1 MAYDHTTYG
10 RQEAD
15 ATDSVGLAGSPRYFG
30 QAGFRDEPDF
40 RAAAAYSAGYGAGEG
55 GGAYPPPDVVAGSP
69 SGLDD
74 VFDDPAGGEVGR
86 DRMAV
91 HWVWEVLLLI
101 GVGTLV
107 YLVWQ
112 AQPDALRGD
121 QLSLLLTLATG
132 FGLLGLAAGVTLRA
146 GAPNLAVGPVAA
158 AAGAYFAQ
166 RGDEGVLPPTVF
178 SLGVAILLGLAVGVL
193 VVTFHVPGWA
203 ATLAAGAAA
212 VVWLQQQPAQIPLAG
227 EYDPTGQA
235 AFLLPLVAALGILG
249 GLLGT
254 VKPVRR
260 ALGRFRPVGD
270 PARRRG
276 GLAALLTAG
285 ALVLSMV
292 LSVTAGVILVSGL
305 GEPAQG
311 SVGVHWLEWT
321 LIGLGVALVGGTSA
335 FGRRGGV
342 FGTTLAVLALVLFDR
357 YQQEQGWGIAL
368 LATAACLVAGGL
380 VVTRLVET
388 FGRPVVE
395 EDEAPEA
402 GGQWETAPPAPVADD
417 RGTGAGGWPAAAT
430 DSWSSALPARPA
442 PGTPDPWDDDRW
454 RR

>member
-1 MAYDHTTYG
+1 MAYDTSPYG
-10 RQEAD
+10 RHEGDTTD
-15 ATDSVGLAGSPRYFG
+15 AVGLAGTAQPRYFG

-40 RAAAAYSAGYGAGEG
+40 RSAHQPAGYGGY
-55 GGAYPPPDVVAGSP
+55 GAADPPPTPAAGSP
-69 SGLDD
+69 VALDD
-74 VFDDPAGGEVGR
+74 VFDNPADGDPGR
-86 DRMAV
+86 DRLAV

-112 AQPDALRGD
+112 AEPGALRGD
-121 QLSLLLTLATG
+121 NLSALLIVATG
-132 FGLLGLAAGVTLRA
+132 FGLLGLAAGVSLRA
-146 GAPNLAVGPVAA
+146 GVPNLAIGPVAA

-166 RGDEGVLPPTVF
+166 RGDEGVLSPTVY
-178 SLGVAILLGLAVGVL
+178 SVGLAILAGLVVAVL
-193 VVTFHVPGWA
+193 VVAFQVPAWA
-203 ATLAAGAAA
+203 ATLAAGAGA
-212 VVWLQQQPAQIPLAG
+212 VVWLQQQPDQIPLAG
-227 EYDPTGQA
+227 EFDPAGQA
-235 AFLLPLVAALGILG
+235 AFLFALVAALGILG

-260 ALGRFRPVGD
+260 ALGRYRPVGD

-276 GLAALLTAG
+276 GGAALFAGG

-292 LSVTAGVILVSGL
+292 LPVAAGVVLVAGA
-305 GEPAQG
+305 GVPAQG
-311 SVGVHWLEWT
+311 SAGVNWLEWT
-321 LIGLGVALVGGTSA
+321 LVGLGVALVGGTSA

-342 FGTTLAVLALVLFDR
+342 FGTILAVLALVLFDR
-357 YQQEQGWGIAL
+357 YQELQGWQIAL
-368 LATAACLVAGGL
+368 LATGAGVVAGGL

-388 FGRPVVE
+388 FGRPR
-395 EDEAPEA
+395 A
-402 GGQWETAPPAPVADD
+402 GGGELEQTQRWETTSAAMPAEEHPPQ
-417 RGTGAGGWPAAAT
+417 AGGWPSAAT